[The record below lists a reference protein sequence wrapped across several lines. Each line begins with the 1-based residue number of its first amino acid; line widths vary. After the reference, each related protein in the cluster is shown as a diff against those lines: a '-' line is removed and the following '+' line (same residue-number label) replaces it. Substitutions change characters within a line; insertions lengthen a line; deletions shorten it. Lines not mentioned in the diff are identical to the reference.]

1 MPELESMES
10 LLESGDHEVRILRR
24 GEVIDGTVVRVSGDE
39 VMIDVGL
46 KSEGVVVGRELY
58 DPNVMDERPQLTIGE
73 IIPVYVVQPEGEGAA
88 MLSLRRAMQ
97 EKQWRETEAIYNEGK
112 IIEAKVT
119 EFNKGGVLVGVGPR
133 GFVPMSQLVSLAPSS
148 SEDSRDD
155 IAERLG
161 QLVGKTL
168 QMKIIEMDRR
178 RNRLILSERAAQRDL
193 RSERRETL
201 LEELRVGQIRKGIVS
216 NLATFGAFIDLGGAD
231 GLAHISELSWSRV
244 NSPTEVLRP
253 GQEVDVYILA
263 LDREEKKIALSIR
276 RALEDP
282 WDALEE
288 RLASEQVVEG
298 TVTKLA
304 PFGVFVRLEE
314 GVEGL
319 AHASD
324 LDEES
329 MLSMYEGQT
338 LDFRVLSVQTER
350 RRIRLV
356 PAEAAGRGF
365 DDYDGVDSGEGIVV
379 GTSDVR

>member
-1 MPELESMES
+1 
-10 LLESGDHEVRILRR
+10 
-24 GEVIDGTVVRVSGDE
+24 
-39 VMIDVGL
+39 
-46 KSEGVVVGRELY
+46 
-58 DPNVMDERPQLTIGE
+58 
-73 IIPVYVVQPEGEGAA
+73 
-88 MLSLRRAMQ
+88 
-97 EKQWRETEAIYNEGK
+97 
-112 IIEAKVT
+112 
-119 EFNKGGVLVGVGPR
+119 
-133 GFVPMSQLVSLAPSS
+133 MSQLVSLAPSS

-193 RSERRETL
+193 RSERRESL
-201 LEELRVGQIRKGIVS
+201 LEELRVGQIRKGVVS

-244 NSPTEVLRP
+244 NSPSEVLRP

-288 RLASEQVVEG
+288 RLSSEQVVEG
-298 TVTKLA
+298 MVTKLA

-324 LDEES
+324 LDEEA
-329 MLSMYEGQT
+329 MLSLREGQT
-338 LDFRVLSVQTER
+338 LDFRVLSLQTDR

-356 PAEAAGRGF
+356 PAETAGGAL

-379 GTSDVR
+379 GTSG